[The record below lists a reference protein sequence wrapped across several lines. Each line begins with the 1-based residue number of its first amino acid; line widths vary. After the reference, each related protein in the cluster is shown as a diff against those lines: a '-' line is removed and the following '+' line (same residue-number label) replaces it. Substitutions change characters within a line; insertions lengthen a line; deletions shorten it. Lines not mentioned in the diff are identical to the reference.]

1 MRFSTLVL
9 TLTVAAAVPF
19 PGAAQA
25 PAIAACPAFPAN
37 NVWNTPVDKLPVD
50 AHSAAYV
57 TTIGA
62 SKPGHPDFGSGL
74 WDGGPIGIPFATV
87 PGTQAK
93 VAVTFDYDDESD
105 HGGYPVP
112 ANAPIEGGSAS
123 SGDRHV
129 LIIDTGSCLLYEL
142 YAAYPNSDGSWHAG
156 SGAIF
161 DLSGNG
167 LRPATWTSADAAGLP
182 IFPGL
187 VRYDEVAAGEIRHA
201 LRFTAPQTRNTYIW
215 PARHKASSLTGAQYP
230 PMGQRFRL
238 RADFDVSSFSAPV
251 QVILRALKTYGMILA
266 DNGSSWYISGAP
278 DDRWDNDALHDIS
291 RLRGSDFEAVD
302 ESSLMSDPNSAAA
315 TTGSSTP
322 VTPPPPPPP
331 PPPPTVPAAP
341 VLSSVVNGGSHAGGA
356 VAPGEIVT
364 LMGQHFGTNAAATK
378 VWFDQY
384 SAPLLFVQDD
394 QIGAVVPYEIAKQTI
409 TKVHVDSGGVVSK
422 TLSLTV
428 KPAAPG
434 IYTVLNQD
442 FTVNSTANPA
452 VRGGAVVLYA
462 TGEGQTVPP
471 GQDGKIAGPNKG
483 DVWPKPVLRVS
494 ARIGGWLAQVLYAGA
509 APGFIAGALQVNVL
523 VPAGV
528 PKNSVVQLVLTVGGY
543 SSKPVNVAVGR

>member
-1 MRFSTLVL
+1 MRFPTLIL
-9 TLTVAAAVPF
+9 MLALAAAGPF
-19 PGAAQA
+19 SAAAQA
-25 PAIAACPAFPAN
+25 PTVAGCPVFPAN

-50 AHSAAYV
+50 ANSAAYI

-62 SKPGHPDFGSGL
+62 SKAGHADFGSGL

-87 PGTQAK
+87 PGSQAK

-129 LIIDTGSCLLYEL
+129 LIIDTGACILYEL
-142 YAAYPNSDGSWHAG
+142 YSAYPNADGSWHAG

-161 DLSGNG
+161 DLKGNA

-201 LRFTAPQTRNTYIW
+201 LRFTAPQTRNTFIW
-215 PARHKASSLTGAQYP
+215 PARHQASSHTGAQYP

-238 RADFDVSSFSAPV
+238 RANFDISSYSAPV

-302 ESSLMSDPNSAAA
+302 ETSLMSDANSAAVSA
-315 TTGSSTP
+315 GS
-322 VTPPPPPPP
+322 TPPPPPPAL
-331 PPPPTVPAAP
+331 PAAP
-341 VLSSVVNGGSHAGGA
+341 VISSVVNGGSHAGGA

-364 LMGQHFGTNAAATK
+364 LMGQRFGTDAAATH
-378 VWFDQY
+378 VWFDQHA
-384 SAPLLFVQDD
+384 APLLFVQDN
-394 QIGAVVPYEIAKQTI
+394 QIGAVVPYGVAKQAVTQM
-409 TKVHVDSGGVVSK
+409 HVESGGVSSN
-422 TLSLTV
+422 TLSLAV
-428 KPAAPG
+428 RPAAPG
-434 IYTVLNQD
+434 IYIVLNQD
-442 FTVNSTANPA
+442 FTVNSPTNP
-452 VRGGAVVLYA
+452 VRPGGAVVIYA
-462 TGEGQTVPP
+462 TGEGQTVPA
-471 GQDGKIAGPNKG
+471 GQDGKIAGKHWG
-483 DVWPKPVLRVS
+483 DTWPKPVLPVMVL
-494 ARIGGWLAQVLYAGA
+494 IGGLPAQVLYAGA
-509 APGFIAGALQVNVL
+509 APGFIAGAMQVNAL

-528 PKNSVVQLVLTVGGY
+528 PKGSVVQLVLTVGGFA
-543 SSKPVNVAVGR
+543 SQAGVSVSVGR

>member
-1 MRFSTLVL
+1 MRMRFQTLA
-9 TLTVAAAVPF
+9 LTVAWAVALPF
-19 PGAAQA
+19 FAAAQA
-25 PAIAACPAFPAN
+25 PTVAGCPVFPAN
-37 NVWNTPVDKLPVD
+37 SVWNTPVPKLPVD
-50 AHSAAYV
+50 ANSAAYI

-87 PGTQAK
+87 PGSQAK

-129 LIIDTGSCLLYEL
+129 LIIDTGACVLYEL
-142 YAAYPNSDGSWHAG
+142 YSAYPNSDGSWHAG

-161 DLSGNG
+161 DLKGNA
-167 LRPATWTSADAAGLP
+167 LRPTGWTSADAAGLP

-238 RADFDVSSFSAPV
+238 RADFDVSSFSTPV

-302 ESSLMSDPNSAAA
+302 ETSLMSDANSAAA
-315 TTGSSTP
+315 TAGST
-322 VTPPPPPPP
+322 TPP
-331 PPPPTVPAAP
+331 PAAP
-341 VLSSVVNGGSHAGGA
+341 VLSSVVNGGSHLGGA
-356 VAPGEIVT
+356 LAPGEIVT
-364 LMGQHFGTNAAATK
+364 LMGQYFGTNAASTG
-378 VWFDQY
+378 VWFDQHA
-384 SAPLLFVQDD
+384 APLLFVQDN
-394 QIGAVVPYEIAKQTI
+394 QIGAVVPYGTAKQSVTQ
-409 TKVHVDSGGVVSK
+409 VHLTSSGVSSN
-422 TLSLTV
+422 TLTLAV
-428 KPAAPG
+428 AHAAPG
-434 IYTVLNQD
+434 IYIVLNQD
-442 FTVNSTANPA
+442 FTINSPTKP
-452 VRGGAVVLYA
+452 VPPGGAVVLYA
-462 TGEGQTVPP
+462 TGEGQTIPA
-471 GQDGKIAGPNKG
+471 GQDGKIAGTHWG
-483 DVWPKPVLRVS
+483 DVWPKPVLHV
-494 ARIGGWLAQVLYAGA
+494 AVEIGGQPAQVLYAGA
-509 APGFIAGALQVNVL
+509 APGFIAGAMQVNAL

-528 PKNSVVQLVLTVGGY
+528 PKGSVVQLVLTIGGF
-543 SSKPVNVAVGR
+543 SSQAVTVAVGR